1 MELSERLVRLM
12 KQKKIKNTD
21 LMRFCGVTSGAV
33 SQWRKGYS
41 KPTNYNCLAKAFEM
55 DTEELK
61 GYLLDGE
68 NLDFDYQK
76 DSSIVDLINKWSL
89 VLRKD
94 IPKFLLSKSNVTNA
108 IQAAKEKLNDAQPSG
123 KNFLVTPFARGKK
136 NSLIL
141 LNSSLWCMPSF
152 NVYLKD
158 QDATFVI
165 DIYPIKR
172 LGVIPV
178 LLDNK
183 FQEILFVK
191 ETEVDNIVEMVEKH
205 IQRWF
210 S

>member
-1 MELSERLVRLM
+1 MELSDRLVKLM
-12 KQKKIKNTD
+12 KLKKIKNTD
-21 LMRFCGVTSGAV
+21 LMRFCGVSSGAV

-41 KPTNYNCLAKAFEM
+41 KPTNYDCLAKAFEM
-55 DTEELK
+55 ETEELK

-76 DSSIVDLINKWSL
+76 DPSIVDFINKWSL

-94 IPKFLLSKSNVTNA
+94 IPKFLLSTSNVNKA
-108 IQAAKEKLNDAQPSG
+108 IETAKEKLNDAQKSEQ
-123 KNFLVTPFARGKK
+123 NYQVTPFAKGKK

-152 NVYLKD
+152 NVYIKD
-158 QDATFVI
+158 QDVTFVV
-165 DIYPIKR
+165 DIYPLKR

-191 ETEVDNIVEMVEKH
+191 ETEVDNIVEMVENH